1 MTDKID
7 PVELAYT
14 IAEIARTTP
23 DPETGRRLM
32 QLVETLLGVASLPS
46 DDSVG
51 GGEPPCEWVSAR
63 ADTIC

>member
-14 IAEIARTTP
+14 IAEIARTTS

-32 QLVETLLGVASLPS
+32 QLVETLLGVASLSS
-46 DDSVG
+46 DDNVG
-51 GGEPPCEWVSAR
+51 GGEPPCQWVSAC
-63 ADTIC
+63 AEAVY